1 MAYLVRISVRA
12 ELDLA
17 AIYGQIDAEHSDAA
31 LKWFRNLQT
40 AISTLQ
46 ENPNRCPMTMGN
58 GKFRHLLYGDKR
70 HTYRIIYHVLE
81 RQKKVQV
88 VHVRHG
94 ARDEFKSARP

>member
-12 ELDLA
+12 EVDLA

-31 LKWFRNLQT
+31 LKWFRNLQA

-46 ENPNRCPMTMGN
+46 ENPNRCPMMMGS
-58 GKFRHLLYGDKR
+58 GKFWHLLYGDKR
-70 HTYRIIYHVLE
+70 NTYRIIYHVLE

-94 ARDEFKSARP
+94 ARDEFKGART